1 MLITPLMS
9 KMQQDRIIKDSVAS
23 GWVEHMPASIRP
35 YLRLSRYDRPI
46 GFWLLALP
54 GWIGLA
60 FAALTAYDLHTNG
73 YFLNS
78 NEIIR
83 HAIGYWHEVK
93 FAVLIA
99 IGAIAMRG
107 AGCTYNDIVD
117 RDLDAQVDRT
127 ALRPL
132 PAGTVTPKQAW
143 LWLAVQCLI
152 GLVVLSF
159 FPRLSQITALSSLA
173 LVAAYPFMKRIT
185 FWPQAWLGFTFNWA
199 ILVTFTASITYFS
212 TAIILLYLGL
222 VFWTIGYDTIY
233 ACQDVEDDAMI
244 GVKSTARLFGDRIKL
259 GVGICYTAAII
270 LIGYAL
276 FNMSTHL
283 YIPHESL
290 VCGQIRENV
299 NLSSVYG
306 CNMFHVGSYGLEY
319 YELKENPT
327 YPSFPSCLLVIPC
340 ALHLF
345 WQVWKLDQTN
355 PKLCLSIFKS
365 NRTAALLLILGLSLP
380 SLANLL

>member
-1 MLITPLMS
+1 MS
-9 KMQQDRIIKDSVAS
+9 KTNQDKTIKDSIQG
-23 GWVEHMPASIRP
+23 GWVERMPTAMRP

-60 FAALTAYDLHTNG
+60 FAVLTIYEIYPGGGMFNDLASLGYEYSTN
-73 YFLNS
+73 
-78 NEIIR
+78 
-83 HAIGYWHEVK
+83 GYWHEAK
-93 FAVLIA
+93 FAFLIA

-117 RDLDAQVDRT
+117 QDLDAQVDRT

-132 PAGTVTPKQAW
+132 PAGTVSTKQAW
-143 LWLAVQCLI
+143 VWLAIQCLI
-152 GLVVLSF
+152 GLIVLSF
-159 FPRLSQITALSSLA
+159 FPRLSQITALGSLV

-199 ILVTFTASITYFS
+199 ILVAFTASIPMISAPLVLF
-212 TAIILLYLGL
+212 YLGL

-244 GVKSTARLFGDRIKL
+244 GVKSTARLFGSRTKL
-259 GVGICYTAAII
+259 GIGICYTAAIV
-270 LIGYAL
+270 LIGHAL
-276 FNMSTHL
+276 FYMSHRIYAPSD
-283 YIPHESL
+283 YIPRG
-290 VCGQIRENV
+290 VINDA
-299 NLSSVYG
+299 NLPLGYQFIWSHVAAYG
-306 CNMFHVGSYGLEY
+306 SPNFYGDY
-319 YELKENPT
+319 PINPAL
-327 YPSFPSCLLVIPC
+327 LLVIPF

-345 WQVWKLDQTN
+345 WQVWKLDPTN
-355 PKLCLSIFKS
+355 SKLCLSIFKS
-365 NRTAALLLILGLSLP
+365 NRTAGLLLVLGLALP